1 MKSRIR
7 VIAPVAALLLGAAP
21 RLARPDM
28 SRHLRVDDRVGDL
41 LNHPAFAGFSERIL
55 PGGRGSH
62 DENLPLR
69 DIGSLLPY
77 HSRVDPHEVV
87 RGLIAWWTTCAV
99 ATLCCTRL
107 LRSGTFGLG
116 TGTSAQGWVD
126 DAIRFWEEAR
136 RAAGA

>member
-87 RGLIAWWTTCAV
+87 RGLNRMV
-99 ATLCCTRL
+99 DDV
-107 LRSGTFGLG
+107 RSGHPVLHEIHSAAERSGLAPG
-116 TGTSAQGWVD
+116 
-126 DAIRFWEEAR
+126 RAR
-136 RAAGA
+136 KGG